1 MTSVKPEVAEATVL
15 DLIATHLPGRVEQV
29 ETMPGGPIAQ
39 TFAFAVDGHAY
50 ILRFTAHMGAN
61 LDKELFIQRLLAGS
75 RVPFAR
81 ILHVSRLGTLHY
93 AISERMP
100 GDPLTTLS
108 PEQYAATI
116 PALMQ
121 TLDEIHAVDVSATT
135 GHGIFSDDGTG
146 FFPSWRAC
154 LAYIRE
160 KEPEWDFYGQWHRL
174 FETTFLEHDVW
185 EALYA
190 RMVELLDLCPEA
202 RYLVHGGY
210 GYGNVLAQG
219 GRVTAVLDWLDAKY
233 GDFLFDVASLDIWD
247 PARKIAGRFAEHYE
261 QMGLE
266 TPHYGER
273 VLCYQCYMAL
283 DALRFFAKTGQHD
296 SYQWIRARI
305 ASKLEQAGRP
315 LRT

>member
-1 MTSVKPEVAEATVL
+1 MTSVKPLVAEAAVL
-15 DLIATHLPGRVEQV
+15 DVIGRHLPGPIEQLQSV
-29 ETMPGGPIAQ
+29 SGGQIAQ
-39 TFAFAVDGHAY
+39 TFSFVVDGHAY
-50 ILRFTAHMGAN
+50 VLRFTAHMGAN
-61 LDKELFIQRLLAGS
+61 LDKELFIQRLLAKS
-75 RVPFAR
+75 RVPFPR
-81 ILHVSRLGTLHY
+81 VLHVGRLGTLHF

-100 GDPLTTLS
+100 GEPLTTLS

-121 TLDEIHAVDVSATT
+121 TLDEIHGIDISSTG

-146 FFPSWRAC
+146 FFPSWRAF
-154 LAYIRE
+154 LAHIRE
-160 KEPEWDFYGQWHRL
+160 EEPEWDFYGKWYRL
-174 FETTFLEHDVW
+174 FDTTFLERDFW

-190 RMVELLDLCPEA
+190 RMIELLDLCPED

-210 GYGNVLAQG
+210 GYGNVLAQD

-233 GDFLFDVASLDIWD
+233 GDFVYDVASLDIWD
-247 PARKIAGRFAEHYE
+247 PALDLAGRFAEHYM
-261 QMGLE
+261 QVGVE

-283 DALRFFAKTGQHD
+283 DALRFFAKTKQHE

-305 ASKLEQAGRP
+305 ASKLQQADKP
-315 LRT
+315 LSA